1 MAKPTPTQ
9 IEKFFEG
16 EQIIVSKTDTKG
28 IITYGNDVFIR
39 LSGYSEEELLGAPH
53 NIIRH
58 PDMPRVVFK
67 LLWDTV
73 GAGKEIFAYV
83 KNLSK
88 EGHFYWV
95 LANVTPSY
103 NSDGKVIGY
112 HSVRRRPRREALEVI
127 APIYKELLKA
137 ESNGGMK
144 ESGRVIG
151 EFLASKNMSY
161 EEFILSI

>member
-1 MAKPTPTQ
+1 MVKPKPTQ

-28 IITYGNDVFIR
+28 IITYGNDVFIH

-58 PDMPRVVFK
+58 PDMPRIVFK

-73 GAGKEIFAYV
+73 EAGKEIFAYV

-95 LANVTPSY
+95 LANITPSY
-103 NSDGKVIGY
+103 DSSGKVIGY
-112 HSVRRRPRREALEVI
+112 HSVRRRPRREALEVV
-127 APIYKELLKA
+127 APIYRELLKA
-137 ESNGGMK
+137 EATGGMK
-144 ESGRVIG
+144 ESGRMIS
-151 EFLASKNMSY
+151 ELLASKNMSY
-161 EEFILSI
+161 EEFVLSI